1 MTAEV
6 SAPAWAGT
14 PELVLPSYERPSG
27 PHPPVDYEWWHAAAR
42 VSGIG

>member
-6 SAPAWAGT
+6 STRAWAGT

-27 PHPPVDYEWWHAAAR
+27 LHPPSGRFLAR
-42 VSGIG
+42 